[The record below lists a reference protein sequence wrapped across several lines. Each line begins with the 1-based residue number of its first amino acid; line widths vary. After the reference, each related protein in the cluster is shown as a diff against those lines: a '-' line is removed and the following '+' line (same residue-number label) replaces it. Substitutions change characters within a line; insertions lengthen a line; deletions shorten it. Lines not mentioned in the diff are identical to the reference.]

1 MNIND
6 AIKEFVNYS
15 KTYDM
20 TNPTLMA
27 EFHHTYRVV
36 EYTKDIA
43 KCLELSEEDTSIAI
57 LCALLHDIAR
67 YKQHTMYKT
76 SLDAR
81 SFDHGDEACNILL
94 KNNYIS
100 KFTTNSEEQQ
110 IILKAVKNHNKYKI
124 EDGLSERE
132 EMFCKILRDADKLD
146 KMREQGNTIDGIIIL
161 NPSYIKPFQERR
173 LYKNHGVTGQYEV
186 TLRVLAFVYDL
197 NFKCSY
203 EFVLQNHI
211 IEDKIDLIMS
221 HCSSIGILEYLR
233 KILLE
238 YVNERIEELSK

>member
-6 AIKEFVNYS
+6 AIKEFVSYS

-43 KCLELSEEDTSIAI
+43 RSLGLSEEDTCTAM

-67 YKQHTMYKT
+67 YKQHTTYKT

-81 SFDHGDEACNILL
+81 SFDHGDEACNILT
-94 KNNYIS
+94 KNNFIAR
-100 KFTTNSEEQQ
+100 FTTKPEEQQ
-110 IILKAVKNHNKYKI
+110 IVLKAVRNHNKLHL
-124 EDGLSERE
+124 EEGLSERE

-146 KMREQGNTIDGIIIL
+146 KMKENGNTIDGIVIL

-186 TLRVLAFVYDL
+186 TLRLLAFVYDL
-197 NFKCSY
+197 NYKYSY
-203 EFVLQNHI
+203 EFVLNNHI
-211 IEDKIDLIMS
+211 VEDKIDLIMS
-221 HCSSIGILEYLR
+221 HCSNIGILEYVR
-233 KILLE
+233 KIILE